1 MPKEIDKQDKTDT
14 NINNVNTSETNQDHL
29 SNHPEKQIPLNNSP
43 ITPTSQKFR
52 MGLLMVLVSG
62 SLLVFG
68 RSVIDSTIGKPT
80 PFTFPEQI
88 ALEPTQTQTKLEAQG
103 DIVDPKEFFGQP
115 KYLFGKKYKYSLDGI
130 PIDIDLRY
138 AVGSEGDLYYYIKG
152 VTNIEISEE
161 DLRKQSIRKDPIGFY
176 ATFTKQDRVYLTACI
191 NPRGISTVTSEQFND
206 NASSRVMDRD
216 ILIGWL
222 LGQKD
227 LRDRRCLWTLMS
239 APITS
244 ESDLHATSQK
254 LEKVWIS
261 WYEWWKPRFPQP

>member
-1 MPKEIDKQDKTDT
+1 
-14 NINNVNTSETNQDHL
+14 
-29 SNHPEKQIPLNNSP
+29 
-43 ITPTSQKFR
+43 

-88 ALEPTQTQTKLEAQG
+88 TLEPDQTKLEAQG

-115 KYLFGKKYKYSLDGI
+115 KYLFGKKYKYSLDGM

-176 ATFTKQDRVYLTACI
+176 ATFTRQDRVYLTACI

-239 APITS
+239 TPITS